1 MGENRVIETADLPGD
16 SWQYSLRPHYFRE
29 YIGQTKAK
37 ENLEIFIKAAK
48 LRKEAL
54 DHVLLYGPPGLGKTT
69 MAGIVANELGVN
81 LRITSGPA
89 IERPGDLA
97 ALLTNLQER
106 DLLFIDEIHRLSHSV
121 EEVALCGHGRLCP
134 RYRHRQGAQCPVG
147 AHRLAALYPGRRYD
161 AGRPLGTASSRPLW
175 RHLPLGIL

>member
-69 MAGIVANELGVN
+69 MAASWPMNWASICASRRDRL
-81 LRITSGPA
+81 SSAPA
-89 IERPGDLA
+89 IWRP
-97 ALLTNLQER
+97 
-106 DLLFIDEIHRLSHSV
+106 
-121 EEVALCGHGRLCP
+121 
-134 RYRHRQGAQCPVG
+134 Y
-147 AHRLAALYPGRRYD
+147 
-161 AGRPLGTASSRPLW
+161 
-175 RHLPLGIL
+175 

>member
-69 MAGIVANELGVN
+69 MPASSPMNSASTCASRRDRLSSV
-81 LRITSGPA
+81 PA
-89 IERPGDLA
+89 IWRP
-97 ALLTNLQER
+97 
-106 DLLFIDEIHRLSHSV
+106 
-121 EEVALCGHGRLCP
+121 
-134 RYRHRQGAQCPVG
+134 Y
-147 AHRLAALYPGRRYD
+147 
-161 AGRPLGTASSRPLW
+161 
-175 RHLPLGIL
+175 

>member
-54 DHVLLYGPPGLGKTT
+54 D
-69 MAGIVANELGVN
+69 
-81 LRITSGPA
+81 TSSCTDRLAWARRPWPASWPMNWASICASRRDRLSSAPA
-89 IERPGDLA
+89 IWRP
-97 ALLTNLQER
+97 
-106 DLLFIDEIHRLSHSV
+106 
-121 EEVALCGHGRLCP
+121 
-134 RYRHRQGAQCPVG
+134 Y
-147 AHRLAALYPGRRYD
+147 
-161 AGRPLGTASSRPLW
+161 
-175 RHLPLGIL
+175 